1 MNEKQEKYIEVLRA
15 TGNPSKARA
24 AAGVSSRTVANW
36 KQIEAFAEAF
46 EDAQAAAL
54 DEIVEASRTAALA
67 GDSAHLTN
75 WLKIARPEL
84 RPQSSL
90 AVGVRVDGG
99 GSSVEDARLRRLQAM
114 TDEQLLSE
122 FESVYRDIQTR
133 VEYGRHECVAA
144 PAPAAG
150 VIDVVAT
157 PVAQPEPEAL
167 SGPEN
172 EPESGDEGAVDDLL

>member
-15 TGNPSKARA
+15 TGNPSRARA

-67 GDSAHLTN
+67 GDSAQLTN

-84 RPQSSL
+84 RPAGAQV

-99 GSSVEDARLRRLQAM
+99 GSSVEDARLRRLKAM
-114 TDEQLLSE
+114 SDQELLAE
-122 FESVYRDIQTR
+122 LDRFHRDLQTR

-144 PAPAAG
+144 SAPAGDVVDVEMLPAPPA
-150 VIDVVAT
+150 
-157 PVAQPEPEAL
+157 EPEAL

-172 EPESGDEGAVDDLL
+172 EPESGDVESLL